1 MLQQISENY
10 NQLSNS
16 FSPTQKRAIIVSILF
31 LDSLIFGL
39 TYGKGLLNFVD
50 TLLLDK
56 LPTDLI
62 WLMQIIES
70 ITAGFIVVKMFF
82 DDIPKSNLRTAL
94 IFLSPIFLIMV
105 VFVTLEALLQGLETR
120 ATITLDLISISTG
133 TLTWASTYLAIAIG
147 LTLTYKVQRYGNFA
161 QSEFFMIG
169 MYLAMILVWSDY
181 FVPMYDAP
189 RDGVLTW
196 SVLCWTLLGA
206 FVLTGIAGII
216 IDRLVY
222 RGFREENASPQVMMI
237 ASLGVALILRAL
249 TYLRFGSSRNMFEP
263 DSDWRMPTMRWELP
277 TTKFRFNLG
286 DRNLNSAEPFWDS
299 NGNGVY
305 DRGNNG
311 LLESFTDLDGDNRW
325 DAGQSYNHY
334 NCEQTGVNEATG
346 EPILSRIVSE
356 DSRPF
361 FELYDT
367 NIDCITQATT
377 NYAYYKGIVPVVIF
391 SSVAILLLLLTK
403 TRLGRK
409 MRAVADNPE
418 LAASSGI
425 NVEQI
430 QLTSAFLSAGIS
442 GLGGAIFAITLRYNP
457 ETAFTLLL
465 PSFAVIVLGTI
476 GSIPGAIV
484 ASLIVGF
491 VRALSSPVLIG
502 IGSPL
507 GRSNYTAMDGVMP
520 YIFLVAVL
528 MIMPEGIGDAYEKWK
543 VDRLRSK
550 RSREEQRR
558 QSGESGKPSKFVTFI
573 LAIFPLTALLGLH
586 NWWNNRSD
594 RAQSLAFLSLGGY
607 SIHRLLLFVKR
618 NSFSSGTCS
627 EACVSN
633 TNIDTNLGLIA
644 GSDGVF
650 QVEDSPYFTDT
661 ISDIDISW
669 FDLMQTEIWFV
680 DFLTSVDNLLWPL
693 LPIVIYTIA
702 LFQCQEYLSNESM
715 LKDTKKDINTIS
727 KLSIFSITKHLHNF
741 ISLVRDRYLGLVS
754 IIDSFTKPLMSSI
767 NDNLSKNKNDIKQK
781 FPILSNRMKYGREG
795 ILGSNIMFVI
805 MFIILMLFLIWLPI
819 SESDNMNFSKTL
831 QVSNVLLTL
840 SIFILMSFS
849 LNLHTG
855 VTGMVNFGVIFFV
868 GIGAIT
874 VGILTA
880 PTEVHGY
887 AWPVIPATIVAV
899 LLAAAFGW
907 ALAYP
912 TARLRMDYFA
922 IVTISLGEIVRVL
935 LAGEPLLRVGSI
947 GSAIGIS
954 KYTLP
959 LKQWWF
965 CGSGVS
971 IGPDSDYISADACRN
986 DELLLGPANKVGEL
1000 LNLSDV
1006 NGVVEPA
1013 PYMFL
1018 LAVMG
1023 MVSVVL
1029 VWWLLETIL
1038 SSPWGRI
1045 LKAIREDEEVAQH
1058 HGHDVLSHKAASLAL
1073 GAGIA
1078 GLAGVLW
1085 AWKLTGFEPSI
1096 MAPARS
1102 TFLVWAAF
1110 IIGGKANNKGMI
1122 IGAFII
1128 VLMEFVF
1135 NVLVAAQGSPDL
1147 PLYTTADRIDRLFQ
1161 WLVTNQ
1167 WDATK
1172 IFIVI
1177 AIIGLLFKHR
1187 ATIDIGISGAFIFL
1201 FTLIMMGERSIDES
1215 FTGGLIRADM
1225 AYVKVLLIGCLMLF
1239 SLKLNPK
1246 GLIPEVPFR
1255 PNKNL
1260 IVGESKDVQ
1269 IEGEDS

>member
-16 FSPTQKRAIIVSILF
+16 FSPKQKRAIIVSILF

-50 TLLLDK
+50 ALLLDK

-286 DRNLNSAEPFWDS
+286 ERNLNSAEPFWDS
-299 NGNGVY
+299 NGNGIY

-334 NCEQTGVNEATG
+334 NCEQTGINEATG

-627 EACVSN
+627 EAC
-633 TNIDTNLGLIA
+633 I
-644 GSDGVF
+644 
-650 QVEDSPYFTDT
+650 
-661 ISDIDISW
+661 
-669 FDLMQTEIWFV
+669 
-680 DFLTSVDNLLWPL
+680 
-693 LPIVIYTIA
+693 
-702 LFQCQEYLSNESM
+702 EY
-715 LKDTKKDINTIS
+715 
-727 KLSIFSITKHLHNF
+727 
-741 ISLVRDRYLGLVS
+741 
-754 IIDSFTKPLMSSI
+754 
-767 NDNLSKNKNDIKQK
+767 
-781 FPILSNRMKYGREG
+781 KY
-795 ILGSNIMFVI
+795 
-805 MFIILMLFLIWLPI
+805 
-819 SESDNMNFSKTL
+819 
-831 QVSNVLLTL
+831 
-840 SIFILMSFS
+840 
-849 LNLHTG
+849 
-855 VTGMVNFGVIFFV
+855 
-868 GIGAIT
+868 
-874 VGILTA
+874 
-880 PTEVHGY
+880 
-887 AWPVIPATIVAV
+887 
-899 LLAAAFGW
+899 
-907 ALAYP
+907 
-912 TARLRMDYFA
+912 
-922 IVTISLGEIVRVL
+922 
-935 LAGEPLLRVGSI
+935 
-947 GSAIGIS
+947 
-954 KYTLP
+954 
-959 LKQWWF
+959 
-965 CGSGVS
+965 
-971 IGPDSDYISADACRN
+971 
-986 DELLLGPANKVGEL
+986 
-1000 LNLSDV
+1000 
-1006 NGVVEPA
+1006 
-1013 PYMFL
+1013 
-1018 LAVMG
+1018 
-1023 MVSVVL
+1023 
-1029 VWWLLETIL
+1029 
-1038 SSPWGRI
+1038 
-1045 LKAIREDEEVAQH
+1045 
-1058 HGHDVLSHKAASLAL
+1058 
-1073 GAGIA
+1073 
-1078 GLAGVLW
+1078 
-1085 AWKLTGFEPSI
+1085 
-1096 MAPARS
+1096 
-1102 TFLVWAAF
+1102 
-1110 IIGGKANNKGMI
+1110 
-1122 IGAFII
+1122 
-1128 VLMEFVF
+1128 
-1135 NVLVAAQGSPDL
+1135 
-1147 PLYTTADRIDRLFQ
+1147 
-1161 WLVTNQ
+1161 
-1167 WDATK
+1167 
-1172 IFIVI
+1172 
-1177 AIIGLLFKHR
+1177 
-1187 ATIDIGISGAFIFL
+1187 
-1201 FTLIMMGERSIDES
+1201 
-1215 FTGGLIRADM
+1215 
-1225 AYVKVLLIGCLMLF
+1225 
-1239 SLKLNPK
+1239 
-1246 GLIPEVPFR
+1246 
-1255 PNKNL
+1255 
-1260 IVGESKDVQ
+1260 
-1269 IEGEDS
+1269 

>member
-1 MLQQISENY
+1 MIQQIRENY
-10 NQLSNS
+10 SQLTNS
-16 FSPTQKRAIIVSILF
+16 LTISQKRLLLTSILF
-31 LDSLIFGL
+31 IDSLILGL
-39 TYGKGLLNFVD
+39 TYGNGILNLLD
-50 TLLLDK
+50 ILLFDK

-62 WLMQIIES
+62 WLMQIVES
-70 ITAGFIVVKMFF
+70 ISAGFIVVKMFF
-82 DDIPKSNLRTAL
+82 DDIPKSNLRTLL
-94 IFLSPIFLIMV
+94 ILLSPLFLVFV

-196 SVLCWTLLGA
+196 TVLCWTLLAA
-206 FVLTGIAGII
+206 FILTGIAGII

-222 RGFREENASPQVMMI
+222 RGFREESASPQVMMI
-237 ASLGVALILRAL
+237 ASLGVALILRAI

-286 DRNLNSAEPFWDS
+286 ERELIPAEPFWDS
-299 NGNGVY
+299 NGNGIY

-311 LLESFTDLDGDNRW
+311 LLESFIDLDGDNRW
-325 DAGQSYNHY
+325 DAGQTYNHY
-334 NCEQTGVNEATG
+334 NCEQTGVDEVTG

-442 GLGGAIFAITLRYNP
+442 GIGGAIFAMTLRYNP

-491 VRALSSPVLIG
+491 VRALSSPILIG

-507 GRSNYTAMDGVMP
+507 GRSNYTALDGVMP

-543 VDRLRSK
+543 VDRLRAK
-550 RSREEQRR
+550 RSREEERKL
-558 QSGESGKPSKFVTFI
+558 SGESEQPSRIITFM

-586 NWWNNRSD
+586 NWWNNRTD
-594 RAQSLAFLSLGGY
+594 RAQTLGFLTIGGY
-607 SIHRLLLFVKR
+607 SIHRLLQFVKT
-618 NSFSSGTCS
+618 NSFTPGTCS
-627 EACVSN
+627 ESCVSDTTVE
-633 TNIDTNLGLIA
+633 TNYGLIA
-644 GSDGVF
+644 GSDGIL
-650 QVEDSPYFTDT
+650 QPEDSPFFSDSV
-661 ISDIDISW
+661 SDIDSTW

-680 DFLTSVDNLLWPL
+680 DMLASFDSLFWPL
-693 LPIVIYTIA
+693 FPILLYTFA
-702 LFQCQEYLSNESM
+702 LFECQEYLYGTSASNRNKIE
-715 LKDTKKDINTIS
+715 TKSIVTPLREFLIYSVTLIKNVYRNLINNLDSFIKPSRNYIASNLSRSYSNSS
-727 KLSIFSITKHLHNF
+727 KYLHNQF
-741 ISLVRDRYLGLVS
+741 P
-754 IIDSFTKPLMSSI
+754 T
-767 NDNLSKNKNDIKQK
+767 LST
-781 FPILSNRMKYGREG
+781 RMKYGRESV
-795 ILGSNIMFVI
+795 LGSNIMFI
-805 MFIILMLFLIWLPI
+805 FLLIILILFLVWLPI
-819 SESDNMNFSKTL
+819 SDSDNMNFNKTL

-855 VTGMVNFGVIFFV
+855 ITGMVNFGVIFFV

-880 PTEVHGY
+880 PTDVHGY
-887 AWPVIPATIVAV
+887 DWPVIPAAIVAI

-971 IGPDSDYISADACRN
+971 IGPDSDYISADACRD
-986 DELLLGPANKVGEL
+986 DELLLGPANKVGEI
-1000 LNLSDV
+1000 LNLVDV
-1006 NGVVEPA
+1006 NGTVEPA

-1018 LAVMG
+1018 LAVIG
-1023 MVSVVL
+1023 MISVVV

-1045 LKAIREDEEVAQH
+1045 LKAIREDEDVAQH

-1122 IGAFII
+1122 VGAFII

-1147 PLYTTADRIDRLFQ
+1147 PLYSTADSIDRLFK
-1161 WLVTNQ
+1161 WLVIDQ
-1167 WDATK
+1167 LDAAK
-1172 IFIVI
+1172 VFGIILL
-1177 AIIGLLFKHR
+1177 IGLLLQHR
-1187 ATIDIGISGAFIFL
+1187 SIIDIGISGVFIFL
-1201 FTLIMMGERSIDES
+1201 FTLLMLGERSIDES
-1215 FTGGLIRADM
+1215 FTGGIIRADM

-1255 PNKNL
+1255 PKNNP
-1260 IVGESKDVQ
+1260 VKESMVTL
-1269 IEGEDS
+1269 EGDDS

>member
-16 FSPTQKRAIIVSILF
+16 FSPKQKRAIIVSILF

-50 TLLLDK
+50 VLLLDK

-286 DRNLNSAEPFWDS
+286 ERNLNSAEPFWDS
-299 NGNGVY
+299 NGNGIY

-334 NCEQTGVNEATG
+334 NCEQTGINEATG

-627 EACVSN
+627 EACASN

-644 GSDGVF
+644 GSDGVL

-661 ISDIDISW
+661 ISDIDVSW

-680 DFLTSVDNLLWPL
+680 DFLTSIDNLLWPL
-693 LPIVIYTIA
+693 LPIVIYAFA
-702 LFQCQEYLSNESM
+702 LFQCQEYLSNESI

-727 KLSIFSITKHLHNF
+727 KLSIFSIIKNIHNF
-741 ISLVRDRYLGLVS
+741 IFLVKNKYLGLVS
-754 IIDSFTKPLMSSI
+754 IIDSFIKPMMSSI
-767 NDNLSKNKNDIKQK
+767 NEKLSNNKNDIKQK
-781 FPILSNRMKYGREG
+781 FPILSNRMKYGRES
-795 ILGSNIMFVI
+795 ILGSNVMFVI
-805 MFIILMLFLIWLPI
+805 MLIVLILFLIWLPI
-819 SESDNMNFSKTL
+819 SDSDNMNFSKTL

-887 AWPVIPATIVAV
+887 AWPVIPATIAAV

-1177 AIIGLLFKHR
+1177 AIIGLLLRNR
-1187 ATIDIGISGAFIFL
+1187 ATIDIGISGVFIFL

-1215 FTGGLIRADM
+1215 FTGGVIRADM

-1269 IEGEDS
+1269 IEGENS